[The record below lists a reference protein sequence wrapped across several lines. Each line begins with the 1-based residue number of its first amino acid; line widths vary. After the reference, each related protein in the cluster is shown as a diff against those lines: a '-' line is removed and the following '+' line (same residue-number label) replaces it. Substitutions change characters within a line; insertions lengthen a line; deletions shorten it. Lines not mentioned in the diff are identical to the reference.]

1 MASQTA
7 LEIVRTVA
15 GRVGIQRPSTAT
27 GSTDVQVQ
35 QLVALLNEEG
45 QELAKRYVWQA
56 TVKEKTFTTVAAESQ
71 GLLVGGTI
79 LAAADGFKYILN
91 DTIWDRTTEYQ
102 LQHST
107 PTRWQADSSTLP
119 VGPYSRYRIRNGYLL
134 MLPAPSAGLTVAF
147 EYVTENWVRN
157 AAGDEFR
164 AEFTMDGDI
173 PLLDSQLLIMG
184 LKWRWLA
191 AKGLSYAESFNS
203 YEAAVSD
210 AITRDEPRGAVSMN
224 GADTDTFSPYV
235 VVPAGDFAQ

>member
-56 TVKEKTFTTVAAESQ
+56 TVREKTFTTIAAEDQ
-71 GLLVGGTI
+71 GLLVGGAI
-79 LAAADGFKYILN
+79 LSAADGFKYVLN
-91 DTIWDRTTEYQ
+91 DTIYDRTTEYQ

-107 PTRWQADSSTLP
+107 PTRWQSDKSTLP
-119 VGPYSRYRIRNGYLL
+119 VGPYSRYRIRNGRLL
-134 MLPAPSAGLTVAF
+134 MLPAPTAGLTVAF
-147 EYVTENWVRN
+147 EYVTENWVSN
-157 AAGDEFR
+157 AAGDAFR
-164 AEFTMDGDI
+164 AEFTMDGDF

-184 LKWRWLA
+184 LKWRWKA
-191 AKGLSYAESFNS
+191 AKGLSYAEDMQS
-203 YEAAVSD
+203 YELAVAD
-210 AITRDEPRGAVSMN
+210 ATSRDEPRGVVSFN
-224 GADTDTFSPYV
+224 GPDRDNFEPYV
-235 VVPAGDFAQ
+235 VTPAGDWNQ